1 MKKGIL
7 FVLLASL
14 LILTA
19 CSKGNTETTPR
30 SQETT
35 PRSQETTPLSQEVA
49 PLSQDEINSL
59 QSIGE
64 INYML

>member
-19 CSKGNTETTPR
+19 CSKGNT
-30 SQETT
+30 ETT